1 MKNNNGFT
9 LIELLAVIV
18 VLAIV
23 TVIATQSILPYMSNA
38 RPDAFG
44 IEATNVVQSAE
55 SAVSFYNLNK
65 IDLKNNTSSCKKDKV
80 ICFTV
85 AELIN
90 LGLYEGDSNSYKG
103 KVLIDVTN
111 SANPSYTLYLQK
123 GAEFSIVGSNETD
136 FVNNK
141 SDLIEG
147 GFADDKVTEYTTC
160 TCN

>member
-65 IDLKNNTSSCKKDKV
+65 INLKNNTSSCKKDKI

-90 LGLYEGDSNSYKG
+90 LGLYEGD
-103 KVLIDVTN
+103 
-111 SANPSYTLYLQK
+111 
-123 GAEFSIVGSNETD
+123 TD
-136 FVNNK
+136 YYFD
-141 SDLIEG
+141 S
-147 GFADDKVTEYTTC
+147 
-160 TCN
+160 